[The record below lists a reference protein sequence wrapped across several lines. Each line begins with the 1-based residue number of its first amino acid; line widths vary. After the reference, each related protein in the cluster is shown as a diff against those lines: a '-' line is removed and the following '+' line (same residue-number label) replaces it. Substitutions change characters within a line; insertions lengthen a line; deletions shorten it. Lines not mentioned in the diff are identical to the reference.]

1 MEEKNTTVK
10 KESVPIWEKYALTI
24 YEAAE
29 YFNIGEHRLRQ
40 LVRENRQADFVLWIG
55 TKVEIKREKIAEKA
69 KEVIEKNLATVQ
81 QIACTLGE
89 HMAETEVLLRSIAKD
104 YAADDYDRPKV
115 TIRNKRDE

>member
-40 LVRENRQADFVLWIG
+40 LVREIRQADSVLWSG
-55 TKVEIKREKIAEKA
+55 TKVEIKRELFEKF
-69 KEVIEKNLATVQ
+69 L
-81 QIACTLGE
+81 
-89 HMAETEVLLRSIAKD
+89 
-104 YAADDYDRPKV
+104 
-115 TIRNKRDE
+115 DEINAL

>member
-1 MEEKNTTVK
+1 MEDKNTTVK

-55 TKVEIKREKIAEKA
+55 TKVEIIRDIFEKFLDEINASDNYAFWKIAHLP
-69 KEVIEKNLATVQ
+69 I
-81 QIACTLGE
+81 C
-89 HMAETEVLLRSIAKD
+89 S
-104 YAADDYDRPKV
+104 
-115 TIRNKRDE
+115 